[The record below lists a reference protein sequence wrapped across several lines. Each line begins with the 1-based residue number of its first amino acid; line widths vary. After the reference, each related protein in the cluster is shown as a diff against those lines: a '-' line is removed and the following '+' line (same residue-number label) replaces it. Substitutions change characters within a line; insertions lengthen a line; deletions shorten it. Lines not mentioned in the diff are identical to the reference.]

1 MGKYRVNINNLDCA
15 NCAKEVEKNLNKDN
29 RLQNVIVNFA
39 KSTIT
44 YEAAEELNIT
54 ELNKMVKLVEPEASV
69 SKDEIKKPKEFHVW
83 LLAVSTLI
91 GILGVYVK
99 INPIINNI
107 LIIVAY
113 ILLLYRIFLNACK
126 MLVRSRTVNENA
138 LITISCVGAY
148 IIGEPAEGLMV
159 IILYTIGKILEE
171 KAINNSRKSI
181 KSLIDIKQDYA
192 NKKVKNGLEK
202 INVEDIKIGD
212 ILIIKQGEKIPV
224 DGKVIKGKT
233 ILDVSALTGESE
245 AKEIAENDEV
255 LSGSI
260 NLGDIIEIEVIKLFQ
275 DSTVAKILDLLDEAT
290 DKKAKRE
297 TYISKITRIYTPVVL
312 LLAIA
317 IAILGPMI
325 MNITKTEG
333 IYRGLTFLVISC
345 PCAIAISVPLSYF
358 TAIGVASRKGIL
370 IKGSNY
376 LDALKDVNKIVFDKT
391 GTLTEGSFEVANIDI
406 FDDSYTKEEVIDI
419 LVKGEALSNHPI
431 AKSILKLTGDEI
443 SSNDVENF
451 KEVSG
456 KGISYT
462 LYGKEIKIGNKN
474 ICDCDKDAVLHL
486 SIDNKHIAS
495 ITINDGIKNN
505 AYNAI
510 KDLKSA
516 GIETYMFTGDKKE
529 VAENI
534 GKKLGIDN
542 IVSEMLPTDKYKNYE
557 KIANENDVIAFVGD
571 GINDAPTLKRA
582 EVGIAMG
589 GLGTEAAIE
598 AANIVLMSDDLSK
611 IPTAIDIAKYTNR
624 IIKQNLGFAVSIKI
638 AILILS
644 SLGLVNMWFAVFADT
659 GLTLLAILNTL
670 KIIKKFQ

>member
-255 LSGSI
+255 VNGS
-260 NLGDIIEIEVIKLFQ
+260 NNHREIIEIEVIKLFQ
-275 DSTVAKILDLLDEAT
+275 DSTVAKSLDLLDEAT

-598 AANIVLMSDDLSK
+598 AADIVLMSDDLSK

>member
-419 LVKGEALSNHPI
+419 LVKGEALSNRPI

-598 AANIVLMSDDLSK
+598 AADIVLMSDDLSK

>member
-589 GLGTEAAIE
+589 GLGTEVAIE
-598 AANIVLMSDDLSK
+598 AADIVLMSDDLSK

>member
-69 SKDEIKKPKEFHVW
+69 SKDEIKKPKEYHVW
-83 LLAVSTLI
+83 LLVVSTLI

-113 ILLLYRIFLNACK
+113 ILLLYRTFLNACK

-376 LDALKDVNKIVFDKT
+376 LDALKDINKIVFDKT

-419 LVKGEALSNHPI
+419 LVKGETLSNHPI

-542 IVSEMLPTDKYKNYE
+542 IVFEMLPTDKYKNYE
-557 KIANENDVIAFVGD
+557 KIANGNDVIAFVGD

-598 AANIVLMSDDLSK
+598 AADIVLMSDDLSK

>member
-376 LDALKDVNKIVFDKT
+376 LDALKDINKIVFDKT

-598 AANIVLMSDDLSK
+598 AADIVLMSDDLSK
-611 IPTAIDIAKYTNR
+611 IPTAIDVAKYTNR

>member
-376 LDALKDVNKIVFDKT
+376 LDALKDINKIVFDKT

-598 AANIVLMSDDLSK
+598 AADIVLMSDDLSK

>member
-15 NCAKEVEKNLNKDN
+15 NCAKEVEINLNKDN

-419 LVKGEALSNHPI
+419 LVKGETLSNHPI

-516 GIETYMFTGDKKE
+516 GIETHMFTGDKKE

-598 AANIVLMSDDLSK
+598 AADIVLMSDDLSK

>member
-542 IVSEMLPTDKYKNYE
+542 IVFEMLPTDKYKNYE

-598 AANIVLMSDDLSK
+598 AADIVLMSDDLSK

>member
-598 AANIVLMSDDLSK
+598 AADIVLMSDDLSK

-659 GLTLLAILNTL
+659 GVTLLAILNTL

>member
-317 IAILGPMI
+317 IVILGPMI

-598 AANIVLMSDDLSK
+598 AADIVLMSDDLSK

>member
-224 DGKVIKGKT
+224 DGKVIKGKI

-376 LDALKDVNKIVFDKT
+376 LDALKDINKIVFDKT

-598 AANIVLMSDDLSK
+598 AADIVLMSDDLSK

>member
-113 ILLLYRIFLNACK
+113 IHLLYRIFLNACK

-598 AANIVLMSDDLSK
+598 AADIVLMSDDLSK

>member
-1 MGKYRVNINNLDCA
+1 MGKYRVNNNNLDCA

-598 AANIVLMSDDLSK
+598 AADIVLMSDDLSK

>member
-462 LYGKEIKIGNKN
+462 LYGKKIKIGNKN

-598 AANIVLMSDDLSK
+598 AADIVLMSDDLSK

>member
-325 MNITKTEG
+325 MNTTKTEG

-598 AANIVLMSDDLSK
+598 AADIVLMSDDLSK
-611 IPTAIDIAKYTNR
+611 IPTAIDVAKYTNR

>member
-260 NLGDIIEIEVIKLFQ
+260 NLRDIIEIEVIKLFQ

-598 AANIVLMSDDLSK
+598 AADIVLMSDDLSK

>member
-15 NCAKEVEKNLNKDN
+15 NCAKEVEINLNKDN

-598 AANIVLMSDDLSK
+598 AADIVLMSDDLSK

>member
-419 LVKGEALSNHPI
+419 LVKGETLSNHPI

-598 AANIVLMSDDLSK
+598 AADIVLMSDDLSK
-611 IPTAIDIAKYTNR
+611 IPTAIDVAKYTNR

>member
-325 MNITKTEG
+325 MNTTKTEG

-598 AANIVLMSDDLSK
+598 AADIVLMSDDLSK

>member
-358 TAIGVASRKGIL
+358 TEIGVASRKGIL

-598 AANIVLMSDDLSK
+598 AADIVLMSDDLSK

>member
-1 MGKYRVNINNLDCA
+1 MKKFKLNINNLDCA

-598 AANIVLMSDDLSK
+598 AADIVLMSDDLSK

>member
-598 AANIVLMSDDLSK
+598 AADIVLMSDDLSK

-624 IIKQNLGFAVSIKI
+624 IIKQNLGFAV
-638 AILILS
+638 
-644 SLGLVNMWFAVFADT
+644 
-659 GLTLLAILNTL
+659 
-670 KIIKKFQ
+670 

>member
-598 AANIVLMSDDLSK
+598 AADIVLMSDDLSK

-670 KIIKKFQ
+670 RIIKRFK

>member
-419 LVKGEALSNHPI
+419 LVKGETLSNHPI

-598 AANIVLMSDDLSK
+598 AADIVLMSDDLSK

>member
-516 GIETYMFTGDKKE
+516 GIETHMFTGDKKE

-598 AANIVLMSDDLSK
+598 AADIVLMSDDLSK

>member
-598 AANIVLMSDDLSK
+598 AADIVLMSDDLSK

>member
-598 AANIVLMSDDLSK
+598 AADIVLMSDDLSK

-644 SLGLVNMWFAVFADT
+644 SLGLVNIWFAVFADT

>member
-376 LDALKDVNKIVFDKT
+376 LDALKDINKIVFDKT

-542 IVSEMLPTDKYKNYE
+542 IVFEMLPTDKYKNYE

-598 AANIVLMSDDLSK
+598 AADIVLMSDDLSK

>member
-1 MGKYRVNINNLDCA
+1 
-15 NCAKEVEKNLNKDN
+15 
-29 RLQNVIVNFA
+29 
-39 KSTIT
+39 
-44 YEAAEELNIT
+44 
-54 ELNKMVKLVEPEASV
+54 MVKLVEPEASV

-598 AANIVLMSDDLSK
+598 AADIVLMSDDLSK

>member
-542 IVSEMLPTDKYKNYE
+542 IVFEMLPTDKYKNYE
-557 KIANENDVIAFVGD
+557 KIANGNDVIAFVGD

-598 AANIVLMSDDLSK
+598 AADIVLMSDDLSK

>member
-233 ILDVSALTGESE
+233 ILEISALTGESE

-598 AANIVLMSDDLSK
+598 AADIVLMSDDLSK

>member
-376 LDALKDVNKIVFDKT
+376 LDALKDINKIVFDKT

-419 LVKGEALSNHPI
+419 LVKGETLSNHPI

-598 AANIVLMSDDLSK
+598 AADIVLMSDDLSK

>member
-557 KIANENDVIAFVGD
+557 KIANGNDVIAFVGD

-598 AANIVLMSDDLSK
+598 AADIVLMSDDLSK

>member
-260 NLGDIIEIEVIKLFQ
+260 NLEDIIEIEVIKLFQ

-598 AANIVLMSDDLSK
+598 AADIVLMSDDLSK

>member
-113 ILLLYRIFLNACK
+113 ILLLYRILLNACK

-598 AANIVLMSDDLSK
+598 AADIVLMSDDLSK

>member
-54 ELNKMVKLVEPEASV
+54 ELSKMVKLVEPEASV

-376 LDALKDVNKIVFDKT
+376 LDALKDINKIVFDKT

-419 LVKGEALSNHPI
+419 LVKGETLSNHPI

-598 AANIVLMSDDLSK
+598 AADIVLMSDDLSK

>member
-598 AANIVLMSDDLSK
+598 AADIVLMSDDLSK
-611 IPTAIDIAKYTNR
+611 IPTAIDVAKYTNR

>member
-113 ILLLYRIFLNACK
+113 ILLLYRTFLNACK

-345 PCAIAISVPLSYF
+345 PCAIAISVPLSYY

-598 AANIVLMSDDLSK
+598 AADIVLMSDDLSK
-611 IPTAIDIAKYTNR
+611 IPTAIDVAKYTNR